1 MCFCLV
7 LKNISR
13 ISVPYFEIAKKLV
26 DYITG
31 YKRESEIR
39 EAGDKNAIQKLQAE
53 LDKIL
58 LVPNNEIFQDQQR
71 RFNQLMYELENSVN
85 ARFV

>member
-1 MCFCLV
+1 

-26 DYITG
+26 DYITA
-31 YKRESEIR
+31 YKRESDIR
-39 EAGDKNAIQKLQAE
+39 DATDKNMIQKLQGE

-58 LVPNNEIFQDQQR
+58 HVPNNEIFQDQQR
-71 RFNQLMYELENSVN
+71 RFNQLMYELENSVKYRIYIN
-85 ARFV
+85 P